1 MQILIRLLGF
11 VKPHRK
17 LLGAAYLATLVS
29 TTLSLAVP
37 RLLGSS
43 IDRVV
48 EHGQFSFLLYTGLAI
63 IGVTLGRAIFSYLE
77 QYLREALS
85 QSVTYDLRNRM
96 YNHLQRLSFAYHD
109 SQQTGNLM
117 ARATA
122 DVENVRWFVNMGL
135 LRTFNMLILVTGIA
149 VLLISIDWRLALM
162 CLGFIPIV
170 MVRGAFIAR
179 KLRGIWS
186 RAQDING
193 EMESV
198 IQENL
203 TGMKVV
209 KAFARGDHEIAKFSV
224 KARLLM
230 HENIAAIRVQASNT
244 PLMNF
249 LFTGLIA
256 LMLWYGGRE
265 IINGTLTAGELTQFI
280 LYLAM
285 LQMPV
290 RMTGFLI
297 NLLSRAT
304 SSGKRIFDVLDA
316 ESPVQEKA
324 GATALEPVQG
334 RVSFD
339 HVSFTYTGASPV
351 LHDVSFEAQPGQ
363 VIALVG
369 ATGSGKTTIVH
380 LLPRFYDVTE
390 GEVRIDGVDVR
401 DAMLASLRRSVG
413 IVQQDVFLFSAT
425 ISDNIAYGKVNATD
439 AEVRQAAKAARMDE
453 FIESLPD
460 GYATW
465 VGERG
470 ITLSGG
476 QKQRVAIARTLLLDP
491 PILVLD
497 DSTSSVDT
505 RTEHQIRQALETL
518 MQGRTTFV
526 IAQRFSSVKRAD
538 LILVLEQG
546 RVVQRGTHAALVA
559 VPGPYQEIYELQLR
573 PQEEAGIAAE
583 QEARP

>member
-1 MQILIRLLGF
+1 MHILFRLLGF

-17 LLGAAYLATLVS
+17 LLFAAYAATLIS
-29 TTLSLAVP
+29 TALSLAVP
-37 RLLGSS
+37 RLLGTSV
-43 IDRVV
+43 DRVI
-48 EHGQFSFLLYTGLAI
+48 ERGELRFLLYTGLAI
-63 IGVTLGRAIFSYLE
+63 IGVTLVRAVFSYLE
-77 QYLREALS
+77 QYLRESLS
-85 QSVTYDLRNRM
+85 QRVTFDLRNLL

-135 LRTFNMLILVTGIA
+135 LRTFNMLVLVAGVA
-149 VLLISIDWRLALM
+149 ALLIGIDWRLALM
-162 CLGFIPIV
+162 CLGFIPFV
-170 MVRGAFIAR
+170 LVRGGFIAR
-179 KLRGIWS
+179 KLRKIWS

-193 EMESV
+193 ELESIV
-198 IQENL
+198 QENL

-209 KAFARGDHEIAKFSV
+209 KAFARRDHEIAKFSS
-224 KARLLM
+224 KALDLM
-230 HENIAAIRVQASNT
+230 QANIAAIRVQATNT

-256 LMLWYGGRE
+256 LMLWYGGQE
-265 IINGTLTAGELTQFI
+265 IVKGTLTAGELTQFI

-297 NLLSRAT
+297 NLLSRAG

-324 GATALEPVQG
+324 GATPLERVQG
-334 RVSFD
+334 RVTFD

-351 LHDVSFEAQPGQ
+351 LHEVTFEAQPGQ

-369 ATGSGKTTIVH
+369 TTGSGKTTIVH
-380 LLPRFYDVTE
+380 LLPRFYDVS
-390 GEVRIDGVDVR
+390 GGAVRVDGKDVR
-401 DAMLASLRRSVG
+401 DVTLASLRRSVG

-425 ISDNIAYGKVNATD
+425 IRDNIAYGKVSATD
-439 AEVRQAAKAARMDE
+439 EEVRRAAQAARLDE
-453 FIESLPD
+453 FIEGLPD

-491 PILVLD
+491 PVLVLD

-505 RTEHQIRQALETL
+505 RTEHQIRQALEAL
-518 MQGRTTFV
+518 MRGRTTFV
-526 IAQRFSSVKRAD
+526 IAQRLSSVKRAD
-538 LILVLEQG
+538 LILVLEEG

-559 VPGPYQEIYELQLR
+559 MPGPYQEIYELQLR
-573 PQEEAGIAAE
+573 PQEEAGLAAE
-583 QEARP
+583 QGARL